1 MKKKHIILLIAG
13 LLILGA
19 AGAYFYFGRA
29 EKKNSYSL
37 VTEKVKRSSIANI
50 VTSTG
55 TIQPVDTVAVGT
67 QISGIIKHIYTDY
80 NAIVKV
86 GQLLAELDPTLMQ
99 ATVDQIKGNLALARS
114 NLDYQKINFGRQ
126 KQLYDVG
133 SISRAAYDLA
143 ENSLRNAEAVITSTR
158 AQLNAAQKNLSF
170 TRIYSPINGVVLNR
184 NINVGQTVAASF
196 NTPTLFS
203 LAKDITKMQAQAKV
217 DEADIGKVK
226 PGERVTFTVDA
237 HINDVFNGTVSEIRL
252 QPTIAANVVTYTT
265 IIQTNNDQLKLKPG
279 MTATI
284 TIFTE
289 EAENV
294 LTVPLPALKFKPD
307 SALLEKKYSIIPF
320 SGKRARTDY
329 FVWVLDNLLIREKKI
344 ITGISDNTR
353 IEVVSGLNENDNIL
367 TGIVSGSGVTV
378 QDTERSPFLPTMRR
392 R

>member
-1 MKKKHIILLIAG
+1 MKKKHIILLITG
-13 LLILGA
+13 LVILVA

-67 QISGIIKHIYTDY
+67 QISGIIKNIYTDY
-80 NAIVKV
+80 NATVKI

-99 ATVDQIKGNLALARS
+99 ATVDQIKGSLALAKS
-114 NLDYQKINFGRQ
+114 NLDYQKINFERQ
-126 KQLYDVG
+126 KQLYEVG
-133 SISRAAYDLA
+133 SISRAAYDLSV
-143 ENSLRNAEAVITSTR
+143 NSLRNAEASITSTR

-170 TRIYSPINGVVLNR
+170 TKIYSPINGVVLNR

-237 HINDVFNGTVSEIRL
+237 HINDVFHGTVYEIRL
-252 QPTIAANVVTYTT
+252 QPTITANVVTYTT
-265 IIQTNNDQLKLKPG
+265 IIHTNNDQLKLKPG

-307 SALLEKKYSIIPF
+307 SALLGNKYSITPF
-320 SGKRARTDY
+320 SGPRSGADR
-329 FVWVLDNLLIREKKI
+329 FVWVIDNQGIREKKI

-353 IEVVSGLNENDNIL
+353 IEVVSGLNENDNII

-378 QDTERSPFLPTMRR
+378 QDTERSPFLPTMRSR
-392 R
+392 